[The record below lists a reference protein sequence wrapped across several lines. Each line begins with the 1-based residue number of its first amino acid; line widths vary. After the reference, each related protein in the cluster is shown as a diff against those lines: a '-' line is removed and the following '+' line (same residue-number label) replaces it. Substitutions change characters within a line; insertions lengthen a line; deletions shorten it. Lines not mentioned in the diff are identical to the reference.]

1 MKYQIKIQSLNK
13 QSALLYQIFLK
24 KILDKTNVKYSIF
37 NLPLKQKR
45 ITLLKSPHV
54 NKAAREQFELR
65 SYKSVFLINSN
76 LSYEFT
82 KILFKNKPQI
92 INVSVKTVRGIV

>member
-13 QSALLYQIFLK
+13 QSTLLYQIFLK

-54 NKAAREQFELR
+54 NKSAREQFEIKYYKCFFQFYSKLNPEFLR
-65 SYKSVFLINSN
+65 FLF
-76 LSYEFT
+76 L
-82 KILFKNKPQI
+82 NKP
-92 INVSVKTVRGIV
+92 KTLRISLKTFI

>member
-24 KILDKTNVKYSIF
+24 KILDKTNVEYSIF

-45 ITLLKSPHV
+45 ITLLKSPPV
-54 NKAAREQFELR
+54 NKSAREQFEIKRYSFILQTNE
-65 SYKSVFLINSN
+65 KINSY
-76 LSYEFT
+76 LLKF
-82 KILFKNKPQI
+82 LLLNKPKS
-92 INVSVKTVRGIV
+92 INLILKNI

>member
-13 QSALLYQIFLK
+13 QSTLLYQIFLK

-54 NKAAREQFELR
+54 NKSAREQFEIKVYCFILQTNEKIN
-65 SYKSVFLINSN
+65 SYLLKFLLLNKPKSVNLFL
-76 LSYEFT
+76 
-82 KILFKNKPQI
+82 KNI
-92 INVSVKTVRGIV
+92 